1 MGSGQG
7 EKRLYPLRTG
17 IAWSVLSLTRC
28 LRLVTRFGMTSQRPA
43 ARSLIC
49 LAAFVCW
56 ALTVP
61 AGAVEEIKVP
71 FNFAWG
77 EAAQRLEDS
86 LKRVQA
92 HVVDRK
98 KVRNRQ
104 CLVVEGIPQRLLQR
118 ALFYFDNDA
127 LNEIELHYGDS
138 TWDAD
143 HYGNFFDQTRR
154 NIETKYGIGRVV
166 ARQKTRDGDILETLI
181 GYQWT
186 QDTTTLV
193 LYYYTAENGSDSYRL
208 LSLHYRGY

>member
-1 MGSGQG
+1 MIYH
-7 EKRLYPLRTG
+7 KRVTFKKL
-17 IAWSVLSLTRC
+17 ISSV
-28 LRLVTRFGMTSQRPA
+28 A
-43 ARSLIC
+43 I
-49 LAAFVCW
+49 AFVFF
-56 ALTVP
+56 ATS
-61 AGAVEEIKVP
+61 ARAAEEIKVP
-71 FNFAWG
+71 FNFQWG

-92 HVVDRK
+92 RVVDRK
-98 KVRNRQ
+98 QVRNRQ

-118 ALFYFDNDA
+118 ALFYFENDS

-138 TWDAD
+138 SWDSTR
-143 HYGNFFDQTRR
+143 YGSFFDQTRR

-166 ARQKTRDGDILETLI
+166 ARQKTRDGEVLETLI

-193 LYYYTAENGSDSYRL
+193 LYYYTAENGPDSYRL

>member
-1 MGSGQG
+1 MAPRWTAPD
-7 EKRLYPLRTG
+7 RL
-17 IAWSVLSLTRC
+17 A
-28 LRLVTRFGMTSQRPA
+28 FGMTNRRRLIS
-43 ARSLIC
+43 RSLIC
-49 LAAFVCW
+49 WAAFLCW
-56 ALTVP
+56 SLTEP
-61 AGAVEEIKVP
+61 AWAAEEIKVP

-92 HVVDRK
+92 RVVDRK

-118 ALFYFDNDA
+118 ALFYFDNDS

-138 TWDAD
+138 DWDAER
-143 HYGNFFDQTRR
+143 YGDFFDQTRR
-154 NIETKYGIGRVV
+154 NIETKYGTGRVV

-193 LYYYTAENGSDSYRL
+193 LYYYTADNGSDSYRL

>member
-1 MGSGQG
+1 VALRRSASD
-7 EKRLYPLRTG
+7 RLAFEMTNRP
-17 IAWSVLSLTRC
+17 
-28 LRLVTRFGMTSQRPA
+28 RLIS
-43 ARSLIC
+43 RSLIC
-49 LAAFVCW
+49 LAAFLCW
-56 ALTVP
+56 PLRESAW
-61 AGAVEEIKVP
+61 AVEEIKVP

-92 HVVDRK
+92 RVVDRK

-138 TWDAD
+138 AWDAD
-143 HYGNFFDQTRR
+143 RYGNFFDQTRR
-154 NIETKYGIGRVV
+154 NIETKYGTGRVV

-186 QDTTTLV
+186 QDATTLV
-193 LYYYTAENGSDSYRL
+193 LYYYTADNGSDSYRL

>member
-1 MGSGQG
+1 MVN
-7 EKRLYPLRTG
+7 P
-17 IAWSVLSLTRC
+17 TRA
-28 LRLVTRFGMTSQRPA
+28 TA
-43 ARSLIC
+43 KSLIC
-49 LAAFVCW
+49 LAAFLCW
-56 ALTVP
+56 SLIGT

-92 HVVDRK
+92 RVIDRK

-138 TWDAD
+138 VWDAD
-143 HYGNFFDQTRR
+143 RYGNFFDETRR

-181 GYQWT
+181 GYQWS